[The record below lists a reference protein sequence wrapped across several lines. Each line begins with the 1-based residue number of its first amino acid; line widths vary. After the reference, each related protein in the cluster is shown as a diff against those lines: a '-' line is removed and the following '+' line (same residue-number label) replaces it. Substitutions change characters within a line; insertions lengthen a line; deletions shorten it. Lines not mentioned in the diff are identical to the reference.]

1 MNDTITKTK
10 SAAPPEE
17 SSELQQQI
25 KDLVI
30 ARILT
35 LPEDVSL
42 SVGDQD
48 LKREQLVAHVEK
60 EDAIGKDI
68 IDMQLEFIRDMAS
81 GALYENQ

>member
-1 MNDTITKTK
+1 MNDNATKPI
-10 SAAPPEE
+10 ALPDE
-17 SSELQQQI
+17 SGELQQQI

-42 SVGDQD
+42 SVGDED
-48 LKREQLVAHVEK
+48 LKREQLIEHVQK
-60 EDAIGKDI
+60 EDKIGKDI
-68 IDMQLEFIRDMAS
+68 VDMQMEFIRDMAS

>member
-1 MNDTITKTK
+1 MND
-10 SAAPPEE
+10 
-17 SSELQQQI
+17 LQQQI

-48 LKREQLVAHVEK
+48 LKREQLVEHVEK

>member
-1 MNDTITKTK
+1 MNDSKTK
-10 SAAPPEE
+10 PIASPEE
-17 SSELQQQI
+17 SGELQQQI
-25 KDLVI
+25 KELVI

-42 SVGDQD
+42 SVGHED
-48 LKREQLVAHVEK
+48 LKREQLIAHVEK
-60 EDAIGKDI
+60 EDEIGKDI

>member
-1 MNDTITKTK
+1 MNCSNRSKTLLLHVF
-10 SAAPPEE
+10 S
-17 SSELQQQI
+17 
-25 KDLVI
+25 
-30 ARILT
+30 

-48 LKREQLVAHVEK
+48 LKREQLVEHVEK